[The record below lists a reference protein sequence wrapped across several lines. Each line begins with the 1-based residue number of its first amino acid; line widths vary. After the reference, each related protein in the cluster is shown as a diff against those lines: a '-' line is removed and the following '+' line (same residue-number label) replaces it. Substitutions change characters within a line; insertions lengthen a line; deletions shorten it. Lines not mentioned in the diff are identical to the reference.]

1 MWNVWMA
8 CDELLRDFFYIL
20 YNEQLAIIALLC
32 VLPDYISTI
41 LLHEF
46 QQALQNKLN

>member
-8 CDELLRDFFYIL
+8 CDEFLRYFFYIL
-20 YNEQLAIIALLC
+20 YNEQLAIIAILC
-32 VLPDYISTI
+32 VLDG
-41 LLHEF
+41 F